1 MKISELAKWA
11 IENNCY
17 DAELEVEKYNETYNA
32 GTTSYVYPELKDFEI
47 HVSETTTS
55 IVLEV

>member
-1 MKISELAKWA
+1 MKISELSKWA

-32 GTTSYVYPELKDFEI
+32 GTTSDVYPELKDLRI
-47 HVSETTTS
+47 NTPRAV
-55 IVLEV
+55 IVMEV

>member
-32 GTTSYVYPELKDFEI
+32 GTTTYVDPELKDLKI
-47 HVSETTTS
+47 HTS
-55 IVLEV
+55 GAIVLEV

>member
-1 MKISELAKWA
+1 MKISELAEWA

-32 GTTSYVYPELKDFEI
+32 GTTSDVYPELKNLRI
-47 HVSETTTS
+47 NTS
-55 IVLEV
+55 RDTIIMEV

>member
-1 MKISELAKWA
+1 MKISELAEYA

-32 GTTSYVYPELKDFEI
+32 GTISYVYPELKDLKI
-47 HVSETTTS
+47 HRSKTTS
-55 IVLEV
+55 SIVMEV

>member
-17 DAELEVEKYNETYNA
+17 NAELEVEKYNETYNA
-32 GTTSYVYPELKDFEI
+32 GTTSDVYPELKDLRI
-47 HVSETTTS
+47 NASRAT
-55 IVLEV
+55 IVMEV

>member
-11 IENNCY
+11 IENDCY

-32 GTTSYVYPELKDFEI
+32 GTTSDVSPELKDLRI
-47 HVSETTTS
+47 NTS
-55 IVLEV
+55 RATVVMEV

>member
-11 IENNCY
+11 IKNNCY

-32 GTTSYVYPELKDFEI
+32 GTTSDAYPELKDLRI
-47 HVSETTTS
+47 NTS
-55 IVLEV
+55 RATVVMEV

>member
-32 GTTSYVYPELKDFEI
+32 GTTSDVYPELKDLRI
-47 HVSETTTS
+47 NTPRDAV
-55 IVLEV
+55 VMEV